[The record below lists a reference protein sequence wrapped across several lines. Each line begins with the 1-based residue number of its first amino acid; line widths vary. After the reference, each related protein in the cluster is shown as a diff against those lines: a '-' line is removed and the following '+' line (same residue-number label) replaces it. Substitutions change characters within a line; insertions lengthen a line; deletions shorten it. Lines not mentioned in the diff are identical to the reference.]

1 MTRRSINQPLVFSL
15 YMLLLLATGTAVL
28 AYLISP
34 LRDPNFVPMGANAG
48 ATISWLRPEKYW
60 MLLLNT
66 FTVSLATNVTLLAWS
81 WFRSQDRWLTVG
93 RGFVGLLLEVL
104 GLVGLW
110 IAIAYITWIVSLT
123 FLLDRWIVD

>member
-1 MTRRSINQPLVFSL
+1 
-15 YMLLLLATGTAVL
+15 
-28 AYLISP
+28 
-34 LRDPNFVPMGANAG
+34 MGANARE
-48 ATISWLRPEKYW
+48 TTSWLRPEKYW

-81 WFRSQDRWLTVG
+81 WFRSKDRWLTVG
-93 RGFVGLLLEVL
+93 RGFLGLLLKVL

-123 FLLDRWIVD
+123 FLLDQWIVD